1 MEEIWKE
8 VKGFED
14 YKVSN
19 LGRVKSL
26 KFYKRKILKQTL
38 NTNGYFHLN
47 LLREGKPFIRKVH
60 QLVAI
65 AFLNHNPC
73 GHNLVVDHINHN
85 KQDNNVE
92 NLRITTHRGNC
103 SNRKLKGS
111 SKYVGVSWHKHEGKW
126 QSKITINGKTTYLGS
141 FTNELE
147 ASNAYQKKLKEVS
160 NV

>member
-8 VKGFED
+8 VKGLED
-14 YKVSN
+14 YRVSN

-38 NTNGYFHLN
+38 NTHGYFYLN
-47 LLREGKPFIRKVH
+47 LFREGKPFIRTVH

-73 GHNLVVDHINHN
+73 GLNLVVDHINHD

-92 NLRITTHRGNC
+92 NLRITTQRGNC
-103 SNRKLKGS
+103 SNRSKQYT
-111 SKYVGVSWHKHEGKW
+111 SKYVGVSWHKPMGKW
-126 QSKITINGKTTYLGS
+126 QAKIKINGKENYLGL

-147 ASNAYQKKLKEVS
+147 ASNAYQEKLKEVS

>member
-38 NTNGYFHLN
+38 STNGYFYLN
-47 LLREGKPFIRKVH
+47 LLREGKPFRRKVH

-65 AFLNHNPC
+65 AFLGHTPC
-73 GHNLVVDHINHN
+73 GFTLVVDHINHD

-92 NLRITTHRGNC
+92 NLRITTQRGNC
-103 SNRKLKGS
+103 SNRKVKGK
-111 SKYVGVSWHKHEGKW
+111 SKYVGVSWSKHKGKW
-126 QSKITINGKTTYLGS
+126 HSKIKINGKTNHLGY

-147 ASNAYQKKLKEVS
+147 ASNAYQQKLKEVIL
-160 NV
+160 